1 VFADLTAVQQF
12 LMDQTVDMAVT
23 TTAQMFSLPKPTVTR
38 IVLVGLPLM
47 ARMAE
52 SNPEVF
58 RRLHAIIL
66 ATKPDPIEDLYTQM
80 AESTPVRQAVM
91 DDYKARFGTLF
102 DSANRA
108 AAQKAG
114 TTDGQASLVLA
125 AVLPALSQIIERVTY
140 YRDREAFVTTLRAI
154 V

>member
-1 VFADLTAVQQF
+1 V
-12 LMDQTVDMAVT
+12 
-23 TTAQMFSLPKPTVTR
+23 PKATVTHL
-38 IVLVGLPLM
+38 VQVGLPLM
-47 ARMAE
+47 ARMAD

-80 AESTPVRQAVM
+80 TETVPVRQAVM

-102 DSANRA
+102 DAAHRA

-114 TTDGQASLVLA
+114 TTDGQAREVMA
-125 AVLPALSQIIERVTY
+125 AVLPALSQVMERVAY
-140 YRDREAFVTTLRAI
+140 GRDRDAFADVLRAI